1 MLRSLSTVLGLSITV
16 AVAVAMFGCQ
26 STHEA
31 GVKSNLHSQWTT
43 VNADTQKTTDAARAV
58 FEGEGLKDIK
68 ANATNVDG
76 TVTGKKA
83 DGTSVKA
90 TIQKKSSGVSEVSV
104 NVGTMGDPTLG
115 ANLAKQI
122 KQRAEGQ

>member
-1 MLRSLSTVLGLSITV
+1 V
-16 AVAVAMFGCQ
+16 ALALAAGACQ
-26 STHEA
+26 STHEE
-31 GVKSNLHSQWTT
+31 GVKSNVMTQWTT
-43 VNADTQKTTDAARAV
+43 VNADTQRTTDAAKSV
-58 FEGEGLKDIK
+58 FESEGLRDIK
-68 ANATNVDG
+68 AQATNVDG

-90 TIQKKSSGVSEVSV
+90 SIQKKGQGVSEVSV

-122 KQRAEGQ
+122 KQRAEGM